1 MRMVSV
7 VTFGGCICGAAF
19 GISRMW
25 LNVVLHG
32 VGCIGFIVV
41 CSMLTC
47 VVLDG
52 FDWCH
57 MAWLGFGLNV
67 CCTLNVL
74 FLVLGI
80 RGRILF
86 EGVIL

>member
-1 MRMVSV
+1 MVAS
-7 VTFGGCICGAAF
+7 GGCICGIAS
-19 GISRMW
+19 GISGMW

-52 FDWCH
+52 FGLVSYGL
-57 MAWLGFGLNV
+57 AWFWLEY
-67 CCTLNVL
+67 VL
-74 FLVLGI
+74 YA
-80 RGRILF
+80 
-86 EGVIL
+86 